1 MSSSCLPACL
11 PRSSCHACNCKQTS
25 DKARWGAG
33 EEEIW
38 RRAESGDGKT
48 AAANWLQVSFSWLDR
63 DQQTAPHIC
72 SVDGL
77 FEITIFCSIYVFFF
91 LLSVSAAHRHSPALE
106 RSVVTIL
113 YVFQALLAAED
124 GRRWLLFSD
133 NTPTMSLATSVYI
146 TYENATVVEQLN
158 DT

>member
-1 MSSSCLPACL
+1 
-11 PRSSCHACNCKQTS
+11 
-25 DKARWGAG
+25 
-33 EEEIW
+33 
-38 RRAESGDGKT
+38 
-48 AAANWLQVSFSWLDR
+48 
-63 DQQTAPHIC
+63 
-72 SVDGL
+72 L

-91 LLSVSAAHRHSPALE
+91 LLSASAAHRHSPALE

-146 TYENATVVEQLN
+146 TTYENATVVEQLN
-158 DT
+158 DTDLTRPDQLKSLCLTRQAQAQLSACVNNNNTGLRVPAARS